1 MATIKDER
9 NHIRLR
15 DGCYQLRVKRPSN
28 TASLETQLTLAV
40 LLLPYF
46 SKSIEISSH
55 HTLVMMFMIVFV
67 TISTTAC
74 TF

>member
-1 MATIKDER
+1 M
-9 NHIRLR
+9 
-15 DGCYQLRVKRPSN
+15 RPSN
-28 TASLETQLTLAV
+28 TVSRETQLTLAV

-55 HTLVMMFMIVFV
+55 HTQVMMFTMAFV
-67 TISTTAC
+67 TISTPAC